1 MNAMLATLN
10 KGSRPQVHLGWATAV
25 MDRYVIMEMVLPF
38 LFGVAAFTS
47 LAMAIGSLFE
57 LVRLVAESGL
67 SISRALHIFVLR
79 TPSMVVLTFP
89 MSMLLATLLAYS
101 RLSGDSETVAMR
113 GAGVSV
119 YRLVAPAVVLSLAV
133 TVVTFAFNEVIVPT
147 TNRQAAQVFN
157 QALQRDT
164 PQFERENIL
173 YQEFG
178 SISSRLP
185 DGTVQTRQG
194 LTRQFYA
201 RRFDGREM
209 QGIVVLDFSTDGLN
223 QILLAQ
229 SGEWQP
235 EQKMWL
241 FTQGT
246 TYVVSP
252 DGTYSNILTFTRQA
266 LPISRDP
273 LDLAQESRRPEE
285 MNIQELSNFIRIVR
299 NSGDMQQVR
308 RLEVQLHLKYAIP
321 FVCLTF
327 ALVGSPLG
335 MRPTRTS
342 SSIGLGISVLIIFAY
357 YVFSFITQA
366 LGQTGTL
373 GPMVAAW
380 LPNLVGMGI
389 GGFLIVRAAQ

>member
-1 MNAMLATLN
+1 MIELTAAKAWAQTP
-10 KGSRPQVHLGWATAV
+10 RLGCTAAV
-25 MDRYVIMEMVLPF
+25 MDRYVISEMVLPF
-38 LFGVAAFTS
+38 LFGVVAFTS

-57 LVRLVAESGL
+57 LVRLVAEAGL
-67 SISRALHIFVLR
+67 SISRALQIFVLR

-119 YRLVAPAVVLSLAV
+119 YRLVAPAIVLSLVV
-133 TVVTFAFNEVIVPT
+133 TAMTFAFNEVIVPV
-147 TNRQAAQVFN
+147 TNRQATHVFN
-157 QALQRDT
+157 IALKRDT

-178 SISSRLP
+178 PITTREP
-185 DGTVQTRQG
+185 DGTLTTRQG

-209 QGIVVLDFSTDGLN
+209 QGIVVLDFSTDGIS

-235 EQKMWL
+235 DQNMWL

-246 TYVVSP
+246 NYIVSP
-252 DGTYSNILTFTRQA
+252 DGTYSNILTFSRQA

-299 NSGDMQQVR
+299 NSGDLQQVR

-327 ALVGSPLG
+327 AMVGSPLG

-342 SSIGLGISVLIIFAY
+342 SSIGLGLSVLIIFAY

-366 LGQTGTL
+366 LGQTGVL
-373 GPMVAAW
+373 GPAIAAW
-380 LPNLVGMGI
+380 LPNFVGMGI
-389 GGFLIVRAAQ
+389 GGFLIYRAGQ